1 MPWQTRTLL
10 SPFKP
15 LQKQQ
20 VRNLSGPE
28 LASSCEQVGLRNDP
42 YPQVLGTRSYA
53 KVVLTDSG
61 AYRGRQELN
70 EERGLVWGIL
80 DVVGSVANRDCG
92 FNTSSPVW
100 TVQVRVCGWSLE
112 EVPGSVCHPLSGAD
126 RLSSLVLVSLDYM
139 AWWWVNQWFSGWIL
153 CLPFNGCRERWRCDA
168 KGLMAA
174 ALLAV
179 NTLNYFFQSHVII
192 IINYPVHLLLILF
205 ISFFLQNECII
216 SGPPELDHEEFT
228 PEILVKW
235 MNTWMMSEY
244 ILLFQ

>member
-1 MPWQTRTLL
+1 
-10 SPFKP
+10 
-15 LQKQQ
+15 
-20 VRNLSGPE
+20 
-28 LASSCEQVGLRNDP
+28 
-42 YPQVLGTRSYA
+42 
-53 KVVLTDSG
+53 
-61 AYRGRQELN
+61 
-70 EERGLVWGIL
+70 
-80 DVVGSVANRDCG
+80 
-92 FNTSSPVW
+92 
-100 TVQVRVCGWSLE
+100 
-112 EVPGSVCHPLSGAD
+112 
-126 RLSSLVLVSLDYM
+126 M

-179 NTLNYFFQSHVII
+179 STLNYFFQSHVII

-244 ILLFQ
+244 ILLFNSYGASLLAQLVKNPPAMWETWVWSLGWEDPLEEGVATVSNILAWRIPWTLGVTKSRTWLSGFHFTSNSYASSLVPVFSGIDNPKNVSLSFLFFLTVSFFIFRVGFEFY